1 VNEKTRMRVSL
12 RFPSINS
19 LRCYFNE
26 IEAINYKK
34 DMKTKKQQLPA
45 FDEKYIIGSEV
56 AGEALY
62 RRISSQEMADKS
74 YSWSFWMVKH
84 PSVSPRKVSYPP
96 TSTHVNK
103 FVGARKVSLMSELN
117 GTGMVKW
124 GQRRQVRFLAKHVE
138 DKREIVAVSKDVV
151 KGEEEKHSDGGDD
164 TEEEEEE
171 EGDVKVVVNKSREA
185 KRKLC
190 KRKGQ
195 GGSGGKSSPKKKR
208 TKSEKKN
215 QVAVYKQKKNKVIKK
230 FIDRWSAER

>member
-12 RFPSINS
+12 RFPSIYS
-19 LRCYFNE
+19 LRSYFNE
-26 IEAINYKK
+26 TEHTKKK
-34 DMKTKKQQLPA
+34 DLRKKLPA
-45 FDEKYIIGSEV
+45 FDDKYMIGSEV
-56 AGEALY
+56 AAEVLY
-62 RRISSQEMADKS
+62 RRISSQEIADKS
-74 YSWSFWMVKH
+74 SSWSFWVLKN
-84 PSVSPRKVSYPP
+84 PSVSPQKVSDSPRR
-96 TSTHVNK
+96 SANVN
-103 FVGARKVSLMSELN
+103 VGARKLSLISELK
-117 GTGMVKW
+117 GTGMAKW
-124 GQRRQVRFLAKHVE
+124 GHERRQVRFLAKHVE

-208 TKSEKKN
+208 PKSEKKN

>member
-84 PSVSPRKVSYPP
+84 PSVSPRKVSYPH

-138 DKREIVAVSKDVV
+138 DKREIVIASKDLI
-151 KGEEEKHSDGGDD
+151 KSEEEKDSDDD
-164 TEEEEEE
+164 TDDEDEEEV
-171 EGDVKVVVNKSREA
+171 DVKLVVNKSSEA
-185 KRKLC
+185 KRKLR
-190 KRKGQ
+190 KRKCQ
-195 GGSGGKSSPKKKR
+195 GGSGISKLSPKKKR
-208 TKSEKKN
+208 RKIEKKN
-215 QVAVYKQKKNKVIKK
+215 QIVVYRQKKNKLIKNS
-230 FIDRWSAER
+230 IDRWSAGR